1 MIGLHITYIVRADA
15 ADEAAGYLA
24 DMAAAVREH
33 EPGCLAWIATRD
45 GERPD
50 VFHLTELYEDAA
62 AQAAHR
68 ETEHF
73 RRYVV
78 DGFRTLAVDRTAASG
93 PVTAAV
99 WR

>member
-1 MIGLHITYIVRADA
+1 MIGLHITYTVRPEA

-24 DMAAAVREH
+24 EMAAAVREH

-45 GERPD
+45 GERPE
-50 VFHLTELYEDAA
+50 VFHLTELYADEA
-62 AQAAHR
+62 AQEAHR

-73 RRYVV
+73 ERLVV
-78 DGFRTLAVDRTAASG
+78 NGFRGLATDRVAATG
-93 PVTAAV
+93 PVVAAV